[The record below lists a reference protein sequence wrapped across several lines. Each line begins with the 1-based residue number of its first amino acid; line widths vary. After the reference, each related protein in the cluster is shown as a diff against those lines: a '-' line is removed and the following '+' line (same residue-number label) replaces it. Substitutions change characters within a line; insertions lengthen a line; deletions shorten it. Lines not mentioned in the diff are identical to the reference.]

1 MAFQKRSLEAQ
12 HMGLEPD
19 PNDWDGLTEE
29 QLTEE
34 CYNAFRWYYKF
45 YDFKECMEFVS
56 EYYKINKVKTN
67 SPKKIKPVDLMEV
80 GMHVG
85 YIARLK
91 TRGCGFLP
99 EKFEELFIEK
109 LKKIE
114 SIAEKRQHEQKEAQA
129 DKVKPNI
136 QERMRVLA
144 KNIRYDI
151 EEIVDEQLENDFK
164 IKFNFKSFIKQNKIS
179 KPVAKHLKTEIN
191 ELADE
196 IRLSK
201 TDPDLKEA
209 YSHLNG
215 IIKNKLIKFY
225 DTLIE
230 ECNNIQTVRKEKD
243 KPVKLNWYRR
253 NKNKKKKKK

>member
-29 QLTEE
+29 QLTEA

-56 EYYKINKVKTN
+56 EYYKMNKVKTT

-129 DKVKPNI
+129 EKVKPNI
-136 QERMRVLA
+136 QERMRILA

-151 EEIVDEQLENDFK
+151 EEIVDEQLEDDFK
-164 IKFNFKSFIKQNKIS
+164 IKFNF
-179 KPVAKHLKTEIN
+179 
-191 ELADE
+191 
-196 IRLSK
+196 
-201 TDPDLKEA
+201 
-209 YSHLNG
+209 
-215 IIKNKLIKFY
+215 IICNY
-225 DTLIE
+225 D
-230 ECNNIQTVRKEKD
+230 
-243 KPVKLNWYRR
+243 
-253 NKNKKKKKK
+253 

>member
-114 SIAEKRQHEQKEAQA
+114 LIAEKRQHEQKEAQA
-129 DKVKPNI
+129 EKVKPNI
-136 QERMRVLA
+136 QERMRILA

-230 ECNNIQTVRKEKD
+230 ECDNIQTVRKEKD

>member
-56 EYYKINKVKTN
+56 EYYKINKVKTT

-129 DKVKPNI
+129 EKVKPNI
-136 QERMRVLA
+136 QERMLILA

-230 ECNNIQTVRKEKD
+230 ECDNIQTVRKEKD

>member
-129 DKVKPNI
+129 EKVKPNI
-136 QERMRVLA
+136 QERMRILA

-151 EEIVDEQLENDFK
+151 EEVVDEQLENDFK

-191 ELADE
+191 ELTDE

-230 ECNNIQTVRKEKD
+230 ECDNIQTVRKEKD
-243 KPVKLNWYRR
+243 KPVKLNWYRK

>member
-12 HMGLEPD
+12 HMGEEPD
-19 PNDWDGLTEE
+19 PNDWDGLTED
-29 QLTEE
+29 QLTEA
-34 CYNAFRWYYKF
+34 CYDAFRWYYKF

-56 EYYKINKVKTN
+56 EYYKKNKVKTN
-67 SPKKIKPVDLMEV
+67 SPKKIKPVDLVEV

-99 EKFEELFIEK
+99 EKFEKLFIEK

-114 SIAEKRQHEQKEAQA
+114 LIADKRQHEQKAA
-129 DKVKPNI
+129 SPDKVKPNI

-144 KNIRYDI
+144 KNLRYDI
-151 EEIVDEQLENDFK
+151 EDIVDEQLENDFK
-164 IKFNFKSFIKQNKIS
+164 NKFNFKSFIKQNKIS
-179 KPVAKHLKTEIN
+179 RPVAKHLKTEIN

-196 IRLSK
+196 IRLAK
-201 TDPDLKEA
+201 TEPDLKEA

-215 IIKNKLIKFY
+215 VIKNKLIKFY
-225 DTLIE
+225 DNLIE
-230 ECNNIQTVRKEKD
+230 ECDNIQTVRKEKG
-243 KPVKLNWYRR
+243 KIKLTSYR
-253 NKNKKKKKK
+253 KNKKKKKK

>member
-56 EYYKINKVKTN
+56 EYYKMNKVKTT

-129 DKVKPNI
+129 EKVKPNI
-136 QERMRVLA
+136 QERMRILA

-230 ECNNIQTVRKEKD
+230 ECDNIQTVRKEKD

>member
-12 HMGLEPD
+12 HMGEEPD
-19 PNDWDGLTEE
+19 PNDWDGLTED
-29 QLTEE
+29 QLTGA

-56 EYYKINKVKTN
+56 EYYKMNKVKTN
-67 SPKKIKPVDLMEV
+67 SPKKIKPVDLIEV

-114 SIAEKRQHEQKEAQA
+114 LIAEKRQHEQKAA
-129 DKVKPNI
+129 RPDKVKPNI
-136 QERMRVLA
+136 QERMRILA
-144 KNIRYDI
+144 KNICYDI
-151 EEIVDEQLENDFK
+151 EDIVDEQLENDFK
-164 IKFNFKSFIKQNKIS
+164 NKFNFKSFIKQNKIS

-191 ELADE
+191 ELAEE

-230 ECNNIQTVRKEKD
+230 ECDNIQTVRKEKD

-253 NKNKKKKKK
+253 NKNKNKKKK